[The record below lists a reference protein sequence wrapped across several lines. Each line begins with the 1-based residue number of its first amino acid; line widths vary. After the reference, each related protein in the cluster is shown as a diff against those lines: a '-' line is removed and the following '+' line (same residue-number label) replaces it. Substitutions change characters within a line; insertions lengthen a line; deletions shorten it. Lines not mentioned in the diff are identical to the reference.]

1 MHDMTDQKEKAVLV
15 LLPTPRENWQE
26 EELYQELAELSRTAG
41 LEVVDCLVQHR
52 NAPDAAYCIGRG
64 KLDELRQCCMMH
76 EADCVIFDHPL
87 SPSQLSNL
95 GQALDAKVLDK
106 TMLIL
111 DIFAQRAR
119 SREGKL
125 QVELA
130 QSTYLLPRL
139 LGQGMN
145 LSRQGGT
152 SKGGGVGTR
161 GPGETKLETD
171 RRRIRQRIQ
180 LIEQELQEVRKHRA
194 VQQKRKLRN
203 HLPLVALVGYTNAG
217 KSSLLNRITDEHIY
231 AEDQL
236 FATLDPTTRAFYL
249 PNGSKA
255 LLTDTV
261 GFIRDL
267 PPQLIEAF
275 KATLDELQYADL
287 LLHVVDISNPNF
299 ENQMEAVEQILQQLG
314 LEEKPRIYVFNKID
328 RLAEIPPISARLER
342 ERCCYISAAQNR
354 NLEGLLS
361 AMEEQLRQ
369 NIQCQIVLPITM
381 GGLLHQAYSSGQVT
395 DLEYTADA
403 IRFVWSGYREMLP
416 AELAAYLGSDDMAE
430 ISKNSQK
437 K

>member
-1 MHDMTDQKEKAVLV
+1 MGRDTLHEVTEQREKAILV
-15 LLPTPRENWQE
+15 LLPEPREVWQE

-41 LEVVDCLVQHR
+41 LDVVEHLVQHR
-52 NAPDAAYCIGRG
+52 SAPDAAYYLGKG
-64 KLDELRQCCMMH
+64 KLEELRQLCLAY
-76 EADCVIFDHPL
+76 EADCVIFDHSL
-87 SPSQLSNL
+87 SPSQLYNL
-95 GQALDAKVLDK
+95 GKALDVKVLDK

-130 QSTYLLPRL
+130 QATYLLPRL

-145 LSRQGGT
+145 LSRQGGGA
-152 SKGGGVGTR
+152 KKGGVGTR

-180 LIEQELQEVRKHRA
+180 MVQQELQEVQKQRA
-194 VQQKRKLRN
+194 VQQKSKLRN
-203 HLPLVALVGYTNAG
+203 GLPLIALVGYTNAG
-217 KSSLLNRITDEHIY
+217 KSSLLNSLTDEQIY

-299 ENQMEAVEQILQQLG
+299 ENQLEAVEDILQQLK

-328 RLAEIPPISARLER
+328 QLEEIPPLANRLEK
-342 ERCCYISAAQNR
+342 ESCCYISAAQKR
-354 NLEGLLS
+354 NLDVLRNSIEGRLV
-361 AMEEQLRQ
+361 Q
-369 NIQCQIVLPITM
+369 NITCQIQLPHTAGKI
-381 GGLLHQAYSSGQVT
+381 LHQAYAAGVVT
-395 DLEYTADA
+395 DLTYTEET
-403 IRFVWSGYREMLP
+403 ICFTWSGQRERLP
-416 AELAAYLGSDDMAE
+416 HALQQYQVSQEL
-430 ISKNSQK
+430 
-437 K
+437 